1 MTPWVEMG
9 RLIFELDHSLAR
21 IDLNC
26 TSQDLVLV

>member
-1 MTPWVEMG
+1 
-9 RLIFELDHSLAR
+9 LIFELDHSLAR